1 MINELP
7 HKKHISKENLIL
19 SGIWFGEYK
28 PNMAYFLIPQLESI
42 QFLKKTGINVEWHNK
57 ETVTVKAMLL
67 CGTFDMPAKGL
78 VLNMMQYNG
87 RYGCPVCLQAGK
99 TVKTSTRG
107 HVHAF
112 PFDRKD
118 PTGPLRST
126 SESKKHSLNAVNNEN
141 ESYGI
146 KGPCALNIQDNI
158 DIIGGTSV
166 DYMRGVLLG
175 VTKLL
180 MNLWFGKGHS
190 SEDFLVHTRVSEI
203 ETHLLKMKPPNRIT
217 RVPRSF
223 TQHLNYWK
231 ASEFR
236 SWLLFYS
243 LPALYDILPSIYYEH
258 FALLSSAVFLLLQES
273 ISEKDLTTANKLLLT
288 FCCTF
293 SDMYG
298 ERYVTINVHQLL
310 HLPLIVK
317 RLGPLWVTSCFH
329 FEDKNGFLL
338 RMIHGTQTIA
348 FQLCSALTACQSL
361 PDLALQAFKTGSD
374 EMRFYE
380 NCCHKKNFFKNMF
393 QITSTCSGVGSKHLI
408 TNISPAC
415 FNAILDYVPADTL
428 NQVFRF
434 PKIVLDGQL
443 ILSVCG
449 TKEQKRNSC
458 VVQLRHKVENS
469 ACFFKIYMFVEVSV
483 LCQGGPHCFE
493 RCHCQPVF
501 LAIGNK
507 LNVKSKL
514 LLDEFSLLLPDQQ
527 IEHLHCCKI
536 EEELTAV
543 PIANIQK
550 QCVHILDSNGRVHY
564 VIPFPNYKETD

>member
-1 MINELP
+1 
-7 HKKHISKENLIL
+7 
-19 SGIWFGEYK
+19 
-28 PNMAYFLIPQLESI
+28 
-42 QFLKKTGINVEWHNK
+42 
-57 ETVTVKAMLL
+57 
-67 CGTFDMPAKGL
+67 
-78 VLNMMQYNG
+78 
-87 RYGCPVCLQAGK
+87 
-99 TVKTSTRG
+99 
-107 HVHAF
+107 
-112 PFDRKD
+112 
-118 PTGPLRST
+118 
-126 SESKKHSLNAVNNEN
+126 
-141 ESYGI
+141 
-146 KGPCALNIQDNI
+146 
-158 DIIGGTSV
+158 
-166 DYMRGVLLG
+166 
-175 VTKLL
+175 
-180 MNLWFGKGHS
+180 
-190 SEDFLVHTRVSEI
+190 
-203 ETHLLKMKPPNRIT
+203 
-217 RVPRSF
+217 
-223 TQHLNYWK
+223 
-231 ASEFR
+231 
-236 SWLLFYS
+236 
-243 LPALYDILPSIYYEH
+243 
-258 FALLSSAVFLLLQES
+258 
-273 ISEKDLTTANKLLLT
+273 
-288 FCCTF
+288 
-293 SDMYG
+293 MYG

-338 RMIHGTQTIA
+338 RMIHGTQNIA

-393 QITSTCSGVGSKHLI
+393 QITSTCSGVGSRHLI

-501 LAIGNK
+501 LPIGNK

-564 VIPFPNYKETD
+564 VIPSMNTKY